1 MSMKKGIMHYTKEF
15 KEMVTDEHRN
25 GISVRELSRKYRVS
39 RYAIQSWCGLRPEVK
54 IRQEA
59 PLRKGRP
66 RKNTINTP
74 KELELENKRL
84 TMENELLRD
93 FLRIAGRR

>member
-1 MSMKKGIMHYTKEF
+1 MSMKKGIKHYTKEF
-15 KEMVTDEHRN
+15 KEIVTDEYRN
-25 GISVRELSRKYRVS
+25 GNSVNELSRKYGVS
-39 RYAIQSWCGLRPEVK
+39 RYTVQSWCGLRPEVT

-59 PLRKGRP
+59 PLRKGRR
-66 RKNTINTP
+66 RKNAVITA